1 MIKQKHG
8 YDPRTAHPESTALFP
23 AADVFRTPAAHVQ
36 CCGYGHRRKIHRVF
50 GIGRSQCG
58 QSGCKLNPDT
68 FCYVGVDA
76 LGQGILTFTSQNCGA
91 GNIKRIRQMFRIGIS
106 AGITLQLILG
116 ISCYV
121 FPDTAL
127 SVFTNDPEVLYYGKQ
142 IMLPICV
149 AWDILSFRWSVRFCV
164 SVC

>member
-1 MIKQKHG
+1 M
-8 YDPRTAHPESTALFP
+8 
-23 AADVFRTPAAHVQ
+23 
-36 CCGYGHRRKIHRVF
+36 
-50 GIGRSQCG
+50 
-58 QSGCKLNPDT
+58 
-68 FCYVGVDA
+68 DA
-76 LGQGILTFTSQNCGA
+76 LGQGILTFTSQNCGS

-149 AWDILSFRWSVRFCV
+149 SAFVNTKMNIPFHIMRGMGYSVFPMVCTLLCVCLLRILWICTVFPVFHTITGLYAAWPVMKGIVSIAATAYYFRIMAKIS
-164 SVC
+164 SYS